1 MVAVCL
7 WPALRRN
14 AFAALLPLAIA
25 AGAVVCRAQ
34 STGPLLQPAGPP
46 PSQGTGLPPFQPVAG
61 PPPQGQVAYPPQGPV
76 AYPPQ
81 GPVAY
86 PPQAPLAVGPQTAA
100 VPPPQSPAASLPRP
114 QDLPPP
120 MPGATPL
127 VEEKVLDVRIIG
139 NHSFKTQKILELL
152 TTRKDRPFDQAAFE
166 KDVRKLMG
174 KGWFLDVRPKKE
186 PVPGGVIVI
195 FEVVERPTLQ
205 FVRYLG
211 NVKVASK
218 KLAKET
224 ELKKGDAL
232 DPYAVEEGKRKIE
245 AYYEQ
250 KGYTN
255 VQVTIMEGNRVG
267 DRGAIFLINEG
278 NAQKIWS
285 VKFVGNTIVD
295 GRRLYTQIQSH
306 KPILYLFKGYVDRKK
321 IDEDVEK
328 LTAYY
333 RKLGFF
339 RARVGRYFDFDENEK
354 WMTLTFVI
362 DEGIRYRV
370 RNVTFLNNTKYTTE
384 QLSRDLKVTP
394 GKFFDQDGMNKDV
407 GLIRDLYGSQ
417 GYVFCDVQA
426 DPRFLEDPGQLDLVY
441 NVTEGGRYRAGRII
455 VHIDGENP
463 HTRHNTVLVR
473 TDVRPGDIIDI
484 RKIRNSERRLKASSL
499 FANGNDPSKG
509 GSAPKIVFS
518 PPDGDPDKAT
528 ANRPKNPDS
537 FRGQSP
543 DPAPS
548 SGRPAR
554 AVEMYVDG
562 ELWARG
568 EWVVDDG
575 DPCFRVTE
583 VIPPPRTSWLPW
595 GK

>member
-1 MVAVCL
+1 MVAVCR
-7 WPALRRN
+7 WPALRRH
-14 AFAALLPLAIA
+14 ALAALLPLAII
-25 AGAVVCRAQ
+25 AGAGVCRAQ
-34 STGPLLQPAGPP
+34 GPGPVLQPAGPP
-46 PSQGTGLPPFQPVAG
+46 PSQSPGLPPFQPAAAPPQG
-61 PPPQGQVAYPPQGPV
+61 PFAPPPQGFVAPPPQSPAASPLQAPV
-76 AYPPQ
+76 AVAPPTA
-81 GPVAY
+81 GA
-86 PPQAPLAVGPQTAA
+86 APL
-100 VPPPQSPAASLPRP
+100 QSPAASLPRP

-120 MPGATPL
+120 IPGSTPL
-127 VEEKVLDVRIIG
+127 VEEKVLDVRIVG

-152 TTRKDRPFDQAAFE
+152 TTRKDRPFDQTAFE

-186 PVPGGVIVI
+186 PAPGGVIVI

-205 FVRYLG
+205 YVRYLG
-211 NVKVASK
+211 NVQIASK

-224 ELKKGDAL
+224 DLKKGDAL

-250 KGYTN
+250 KGYSN

-339 RARVGRYFDFDENEK
+339 RARVGRELDFDENGK
-354 WMTLTFVI
+354 WLTLTFVI

-417 GYVFCDVQA
+417 GYVFADVQA
-426 DPRFLEDPGQLDLVY
+426 DPRFLEEPGQLDLVY
-441 NVTEGGRYRAGRII
+441 NVKEGGRYRAGRII
-455 VHIDGENP
+455 VHIDGESP

-484 RKIRNSERRLKASSL
+484 RKIRNSERRLGASSL
-499 FANGNDPSKG
+499 FANGRDPSKG
-509 GSAPKIVFS
+509 GTAPKIVFS

-528 ANRPKNPDS
+528 ANRPKDRDN

-543 DPAPS
+543 DPTPS
-548 SGRPAR
+548 AGRPAR
-554 AVEMYVDG
+554 PVEMYVDG
-562 ELWARG
+562 QLWARG
-568 EWVVDDG
+568 EWVLDAG

-583 VIPPPRTSWLPW
+583 VIPPPRMNWLPW
-595 GK
+595 AK